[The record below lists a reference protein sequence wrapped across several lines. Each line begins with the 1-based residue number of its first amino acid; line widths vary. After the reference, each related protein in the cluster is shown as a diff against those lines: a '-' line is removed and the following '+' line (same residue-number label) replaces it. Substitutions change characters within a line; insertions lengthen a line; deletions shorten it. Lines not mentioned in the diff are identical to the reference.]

1 MEFSFSSIKRQ
12 QITHIDKHSDKI
24 DWLYTGIIFIF
35 LFLEQGWLEQNFQRG
50 NILWVTLFYAVQL
63 S

>member
-1 MEFSFSSIKRQ
+1 MKL
-12 QITHIDKHSDKI
+12 HIYEYSDKI
-24 DWLYTGIIFIF
+24 DRLYTGIIFIF